1 MRVRTSTVAGVPY
14 YILTDHLGNVAAW
27 MNVSGTLVGGSLA
40 RYEPFGG
47 YRTKP
52 ASTVNPDISDRGF
65 TGHRHNNTGTNDLDL
80 IYMNARYYMPQVGRF
95 ISPDTIVPES
105 GNPQSYNRY
114 AYVQN
119 SPVNYIDP
127 TGHNRDC
134 GMGDP
139 ICNGDRSV
147 MAGGWGSVSQQ
158 AIADPIEDYYST
170 GYKYTPGEPGERSN
184 AVRGGTVHNGV
195 DLKSDNTHEVVALST
210 GVVRVA
216 DSCAIDPCNGAAT
229 PAANWGTGSVVIVE
243 YPYQV
248 IPDQVREDFGMT
260 SDMSMYVQYQ
270 HLDEISSSIVA
281 GRAVTA
287 NDAIGQYGNTGSSR
301 SPHLHLEIHV
311 GPSQQLGMG
320 RIDGTYDTHSNN
332 WHDNLVVS
340 NPGFILNTSNP
351 PR

>member
-1 MRVRTSTVAGVPY
+1 MMQF
-14 YILTDHLGNVAAW
+14 W
-27 MNVSGTLVGGSLA
+27 VSGIATYYNASRYGAIVAHGKNSVKCWLFGAGICVHHSGIMTFISWTNGDRPLYTRIINTPSGQKGFPDGQLFRSASIDVVVASSSSPGDPCGAFECGVIMRA
-40 RYEPFGG
+40 RVKAQQGHH
-47 YRTKP
+47 
-52 ASTVNPDISDRGF
+52 SDA
-65 TGHRHNNTGTNDLDL
+65 NNLGL
-80 IYMNARYYMPQVGRF
+80 IYMNARYYMPEIGRF
-95 ISPDTIVPES
+95 ISPDTIVPEP

-170 GYKYTPGEPGERSN
+170 GYKYTSGEPGERSN

-287 NDAIGQYGNTGSSR
+287 NDAIGQ
-301 SPHLHLEIHV
+301 
-311 GPSQQLGMG
+311 
-320 RIDGTYDTHSNN
+320 
-332 WHDNLVVS
+332 
-340 NPGFILNTSNP
+340 
-351 PR
+351 